1 MREYVMQ
8 DWTFVIGLMV
18 VVILSILCQLSM
30 IYHINSLIKE
40 REEMSDSEKEKT
52 GTKCKQSGVANPC
65 KKVAILAFTM
75 L

>member
-8 DWTFVIGLMV
+8 DWIIVVGLIVMV
-18 VVILSILCQLSM
+18 LTILCQLSM
-30 IYHINSLIKE
+30 IYHMRNLIKE
-40 REEMSDSEKEKT
+40 RGKMSDSGKEKPDIKT
-52 GTKCKQSGVANPC
+52 HQSGVAIPC